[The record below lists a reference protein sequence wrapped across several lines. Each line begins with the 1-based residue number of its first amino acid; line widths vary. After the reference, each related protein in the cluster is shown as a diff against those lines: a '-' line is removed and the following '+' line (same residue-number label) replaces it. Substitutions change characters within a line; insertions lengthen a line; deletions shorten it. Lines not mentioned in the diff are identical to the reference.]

1 VFRSTLRC
9 PRNAN
14 RHHLR
19 GIRHEN
25 QIHHPHCNGNRPVA
39 DAIGAGG
46 SVMVVMLARGGII
59 TPTEISV
66 FAMVYALLVT
76 RWSTAI
82 CRCASCC
89 KAC

>member
-1 VFRSTLRC
+1 
-9 PRNAN
+9 
-14 RHHLR
+14 
-19 GIRHEN
+19 
-25 QIHHPHCNGNRPVA
+25 
-39 DAIGAGG
+39 
-46 SVMVVMLARGGII
+46 MVVMLARGGII